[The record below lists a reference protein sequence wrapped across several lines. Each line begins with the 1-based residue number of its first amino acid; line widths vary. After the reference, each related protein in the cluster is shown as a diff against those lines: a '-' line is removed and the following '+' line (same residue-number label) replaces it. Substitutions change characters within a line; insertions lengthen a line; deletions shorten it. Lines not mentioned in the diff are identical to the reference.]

1 MARVPVA
8 QRRWQLIEAT
18 IALLSREGV
27 GAASIRRIS
36 EEADVPLGLVH
47 YCFTSKQEL
56 IAETIRQLNTEN
68 TTAARAALS
77 VPADAGTD
85 LRAMLTAA
93 FRAYWTLVERSP
105 RRQLLT
111 YELNAYALRDKELAP
126 IAEKAH
132 REQLAGIRDLLD
144 EIATASGRRWTVP
157 VDDVAR
163 LVVTVTGGATLNWL
177 NDRDSAAAQTT
188 ADLVVGALD
197 ALAT

>member
-1 MARVPVA
+1 MTRVPVA
-8 QRRWQLIEAT
+8 QRRLQLIEAT
-18 IALLSREGV
+18 IALLCREGV

-68 TTAARAALS
+68 TAAARAALS
-77 VPADAGTD
+77 VPAGAGTD
-85 LRAMLTAA
+85 LRAMLTTA

-105 RRQLLT
+105 RRQLLA

-126 IAEKAH
+126 IAEHAH

-144 EIATASGRRWTVP
+144 EIATASGLRWTVP
-157 VDDVAR
+157 VDDIAR
-163 LVVTVTGGATLNWL
+163 LVLTVTAGATLNWL
-177 NDRDSAAAQTT
+177 NDRDSAGAQTT
-188 ADLVVGALD
+188 ADLIVGALA
-197 ALAT
+197 ALAA

>member
-77 VPADAGTD
+77 VPAGSGTD
-85 LRAMLTAA
+85 LRAMLTTA
-93 FRAYWTLVERSP
+93 FRAYWSLVERSP
-105 RRQLLT
+105 RRQLLA

-144 EIATASGRRWTVP
+144 EIATATGRRWTVP

-163 LVVTVTGGATLNWL
+163 LVLTVTAGATLNWL
-177 NDRDSAAAQTT
+177 NDRDSAGALTT

-197 ALAT
+197 ALAA

>member
-18 IALLSREGV
+18 IALLAREGV

-47 YCFTSKQEL
+47 YCFASKQEL
-56 IAETIRQLNTEN
+56 IAETVRQLNTEN
-68 TTAARAALS
+68 TSAARMALS
-77 VPADAGTD
+77 VSADAGTD

-93 FRAYWTLVERSP
+93 FRAYWSLVERSP

-126 IAEKAH
+126 IAEQAH
-132 REQLAGIRDLLD
+132 REQLNGIRDLLD
-144 EIATASGRRWTVP
+144 EIATAAGRRWTVP
-157 VDDVAR
+157 VDDIAR

>member
-77 VPADAGTD
+77 VPTGSGTD
-85 LRAMLTAA
+85 LRAMLTTA
-93 FRAYWTLVERSP
+93 FRAYWSLVERSP
-105 RRQLLT
+105 RRQLLA

-144 EIATASGRRWTVP
+144 EIATATGRRWTVP

-163 LVVTVTGGATLNWL
+163 LVLTVTAGATLNWL
-177 NDRDSAAAQTT
+177 NDRDSAGALTT

-197 ALAT
+197 ALAA

>member
-68 TTAARAALS
+68 TTAARAALN
-77 VPADAGTD
+77 VPADARTD
-85 LRAMLTAA
+85 LRGTLTSA
-93 FRAYWTLVERSP
+93 FRAYWSLVERSP
-105 RRQLLT
+105 RRQLLA

-144 EIATASGRRWTVP
+144 EIATATGRRWTVP

-163 LVVTVTGGATLNWL
+163 LVLTVTAGATLNWL
-177 NDRDSAAAQTT
+177 NDRDSAGALTT
-188 ADLVVGALD
+188 ADLVVGALA

>member
-77 VPADAGTD
+77 VPAGSGTD
-85 LRAMLTAA
+85 LRAMLTTA
-93 FRAYWTLVERSP
+93 FRAYWSLVERSP
-105 RRQLLT
+105 RRQLLA

-144 EIATASGRRWTVP
+144 EIATATGRRWTVP

-163 LVVTVTGGATLNWL
+163 LVLTVTAGATLNWL
-177 NDRDSAAAQTT
+177 NDRDSAGALTT
-188 ADLVVGALD
+188 ADLVVGAL
-197 ALAT
+197 AVLAA

>member
-1 MARVPVA
+1 MTRVPVT

-36 EEADVPLGLVH
+36 EEAGVPLGLVH

-68 TTAARAALS
+68 TAAARAALS
-77 VPADAGTD
+77 VPADAGSD
-85 LRAMLTAA
+85 LRSMLTAA
-93 FRAYWTLVERSP
+93 FRAYWSLVERSP

-126 IAEKAH
+126 IAEQAH
-132 REQLAGIRDLLD
+132 REQLSGMRDLLD
-144 EIATASGRRWTVP
+144 EIATATGRRWTVP

-163 LVVTVTGGATLNWL
+163 LVITATGGATLNWL
-177 NDRDSAAAQTT
+177 NDRDSAAALTT
-188 ADLVVGALD
+188 ADLVVSALD

>member
-8 QRRWQLIEAT
+8 QRRLQLIEAT
-18 IALLSREGV
+18 IALLCREGV

-36 EEADVPLGLVH
+36 EEAEVPLGLVH

-56 IAETIRQLNTEN
+56 IAETIQQLNAEN

-77 VPADAGTD
+77 APAAAGAD
-85 LRAMLTAA
+85 LRTVLTVA
-93 FRAYWTLVERSP
+93 FRAYWSLVEQSP
-105 RRQLLT
+105 RRQLLA

-132 REQLAGIRDLLD
+132 LEQLAGIRDLLD
-144 EIATASGRRWTVP
+144 EIATTTGRRWTVP

-163 LVVTVTGGATLNWL
+163 LVLTVTAGATLNWL
-177 NDRDSAAAQTT
+177 NDRDSAGAQTT
-188 ADLVVGALD
+188 ADLVVGALI

>member
-18 IALLSREGV
+18 IGLLSREGV

-36 EEADVPLGLVH
+36 EEAGVPLGLVH
-47 YCFTSKQEL
+47 YCFASKQEL
-56 IAETIRQLNTEN
+56 IAETIRQLNTET

-85 LRAMLTAA
+85 LRTVLTAA
-93 FRAYWTLVERSP
+93 FRAYWSLVERSP

-111 YELNAYALRDKELAP
+111 YELNAYALRDKKLAP
-126 IAEKAH
+126 IAEQAH
-132 REQLAGIRDLLD
+132 REQLNGVRDLLD
-144 EIATASGRRWTVP
+144 EIATATGRRWTVP

-177 NDRDSAAAQTT
+177 NDRDSKAALTT
-188 ADLVVGALD
+188 ADLVVNALD
-197 ALAT
+197 ALAA

>member
-18 IALLSREGV
+18 IALLAREGV

-47 YCFTSKQEL
+47 YCFASKQEL
-56 IAETIRQLNTEN
+56 IAETVRQLNTEN
-68 TTAARAALS
+68 TTAARVALS
-77 VPADAGTD
+77 VSADAGTD
-85 LRAMLTAA
+85 LRTMLTAA
-93 FRAYWTLVERSP
+93 FRAYWSLVERSP

-126 IAEKAH
+126 IAEQAH
-132 REQLAGIRDLLD
+132 REQLNGIRDLLD
-144 EIATASGRRWTVP
+144 EIATTAGRRWTVP

>member
-68 TTAARAALS
+68 TAAARAALS
-77 VPADAGTD
+77 VSADAGTD
-85 LRAMLTAA
+85 LRSTLTAA
-93 FRAYWTLVERSP
+93 FRAYWSLVERSP

-132 REQLAGIRDLLD
+132 REQLTGVRDLLD
-144 EIATASGRRWTVP
+144 EIATAAGRRWTAP

-163 LVVTVTGGATLNWL
+163 LVLTVTGGATLNWL
-177 NDRDSAAAQTT
+177 NDRDSAAALTT

>member
-68 TTAARAALS
+68 TTAARAALN
-77 VPADAGTD
+77 VPADARTD
-85 LRAMLTAA
+85 LRGTLTAA
-93 FRAYWTLVERSP
+93 FRAYWSLVERSP

-132 REQLAGIRDLLD
+132 REQLAGVRDLLD
-144 EIATASGRRWTVP
+144 EIATTTGRRWTVP

-163 LVVTVTGGATLNWL
+163 LVLTVTAGATLNWL

-197 ALAT
+197 ALAA

>member
-18 IALLSREGV
+18 IALLAREGV

-77 VPADAGTD
+77 VPAGAGTD
-85 LRAMLTAA
+85 LRSALTAA
-93 FRAYWTLVERSP
+93 FRAYWSLVERSP

-132 REQLAGIRDLLD
+132 REQLNSVRDLLD
-144 EIATASGRRWTVP
+144 EIATATGRRWTVP
-157 VDDVAR
+157 LDDVAR

>member
-68 TTAARAALS
+68 TAAARAALS
-77 VPADAGTD
+77 VSADAGTD
-85 LRAMLTAA
+85 LRSTLTAA
-93 FRAYWTLVERSP
+93 FRAYWSLVERSP

-132 REQLAGIRDLLD
+132 REQLTGVRDLLD
-144 EIATASGRRWTVP
+144 EIATAAGRRWTAP

-163 LVVTVTGGATLNWL
+163 LVLTVTGGATLNWL
-177 NDRDSAAAQTT
+177 NDRDSTAALTT
-188 ADLVVGALD
+188 ADLFVGALD

>member
-36 EEADVPLGLVH
+36 EEAGVPLGLVH
-47 YCFTSKQEL
+47 YCFSSKQEL
-56 IAETIRQLNTEN
+56 LAETIRQLNTEN
-68 TTAARAALS
+68 TAAARAALS

-85 LRAMLTAA
+85 LKSMLTSA

-126 IAEKAH
+126 IAEQAH
-132 REQLAGIRDLLD
+132 REQLSGVRDLLA
-144 EIATASGRRWTVP
+144 EIATATGRQWTVP

-163 LVVTVTGGATLNWL
+163 LVLTTTGGTTLNWL
-177 NDRDSAAAQTT
+177 NDRDSSAALIT
-188 ADLVVGALD
+188 ADLVVGALE
-197 ALAT
+197 ALAS